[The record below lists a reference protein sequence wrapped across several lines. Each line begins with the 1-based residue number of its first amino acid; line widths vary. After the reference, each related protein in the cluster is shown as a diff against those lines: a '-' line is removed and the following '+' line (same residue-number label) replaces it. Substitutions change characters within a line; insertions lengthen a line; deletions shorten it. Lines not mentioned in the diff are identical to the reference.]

1 MARRYVQGAIVP
13 DGFFLESP
21 SPAVQDFVMRFEKI
35 FGSSPGFLEAQ
46 AFDAASIIFQLTNH
60 PDVRSRRTMKE
71 ALMEVK
77 DFPGMT
83 GLTSFDE
90 TGDVDKQ
97 IYLLKI
103 KGRRFVQ
110 IRP

>member
-1 MARRYVQGAIVP
+1 MA
-13 DGFFLESP
+13 
-21 SPAVQDFVMRFEKI
+21 
-35 FGSSPGFLEAQ
+35 
-46 AFDAASIIFQLTNH
+46 
-60 PDVRSRRTMKE
+60 
-71 ALMEVK
+71 VK

-97 IYLLKI
+97 IYLLKV
-103 KGRRFVQ
+103 KGDQFVQ